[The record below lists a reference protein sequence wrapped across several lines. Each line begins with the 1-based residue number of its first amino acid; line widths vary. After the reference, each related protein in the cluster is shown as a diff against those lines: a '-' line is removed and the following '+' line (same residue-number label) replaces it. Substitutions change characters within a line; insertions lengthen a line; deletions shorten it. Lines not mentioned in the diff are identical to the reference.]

1 MAESGGQ
8 EKTEKPTAKKR
19 RDARKEGNVF
29 QSRDVATVVVLLG
42 VFFTISMLISFIY
55 ETIGAYA
62 IGIWGGVGSAA
73 ETGIDA
79 EEFTKFVY
87 SFAVCALPLLLVS
100 IVLAIVATGAQTR
113 FLMNFKSVKP
123 KLSKLNPINGIKR
136 LFSMKNVVE
145 LLKNLLKFAILLVL
159 LYNEMKDT
167 LSKTSRMIDMTP
179 MNSAILM
186 LNMIFDLVKTICLAF
201 AVVAFFD
208 YLYQRWRYEKDL
220 MMTKEEVKEEYKMTE
235 GNPEIKGRIK
245 KLQRQMANT
254 RMMQKVP
261 TADVIIRNP
270 THFAVALKYEPKKHG
285 APIVVAMGQDE
296 LALRIVRVA
305 EEHHVPT
312 IENKPLARALFAE
325 CELDRE
331 IPAEYYGVVAEIL
344 VYIFKESNRMDM
356 FK

>member
-8 EKTEKPTAKKR
+8 EKTEQPTAKRR

-29 QSRDVATVVVLLG
+29 QSRDVVTVVVLLG
-42 VFFTISMLISFIY
+42 VFLVLSVLISYIY
-55 ETIGAYA
+55 ETVGAYA
-62 IGIWGGVGSAA
+62 KELWEAVGSAG
-73 ETGIDA
+73 ESSIDS
-79 EEFTKFVY
+79 EEFTKFIY
-87 SFAVCALPLLLVS
+87 AFAVSALPLLLVTM
-100 IVLAIVATGAQTR
+100 VLAVVASGAQTR

-123 KLSKLNPINGIKR
+123 KLSKLNPINGIKKI
-136 LFSMKNVVE
+136 FSLKNIVE
-145 LLKNLLKFAILLVL
+145 VLKNLLKIAILLVL
-159 LYNEMKDT
+159 LYNILKDT
-167 LSKTSRMIDMTP
+167 LSKTSRMIDMAP
-179 MNSAILM
+179 FNSAILM
-186 LNMIFDLVKTICLAF
+186 LDIIYDLIKTVCLAF

-208 YLYQRWRYEKDL
+208 FLYQRWQYEKDL
-220 MMTKEEVKEEYKMTE
+220 KMTKEEVKEEYKMTE

-245 KLQRQMANT
+245 KLQRQMANS

-296 LALRIVRVA
+296 MALRIIKVA
-305 EEHHVPT
+305 EEHHVPM
-312 IENKPLARALFAE
+312 IENKPLARALYAE
-325 CELDRE
+325 CELDQE

-356 FK
+356 FR